1 MGFGFSKSI
10 KLAPGVRMTF
20 SKSGVG
26 YSAGGR
32 GYRVTKTASGR
43 VTRTVGIPGTGLSH
57 TKTVT
62 GSRARPARHSSA
74 TAPEPPSLP
83 TPPRPGMFAPK
94 GEKALYQAISTQNM
108 AALERV
114 IYDHPDYGVLA
125 AALFG
130 SWVATQGN
138 YARATE
144 LLTWV
149 VASGQDPAAHP
160 FAGKYLYSSFSFE
173 VAPGVEVE
181 LPVGRDS
188 VGLMLAELH
197 QEAGDLAAAI
207 EVVEQ
212 LEPTTYAA
220 VSLAELY
227 SQAGR
232 HADVVE
238 VTEGVSNQDD
248 ATALLCVFRGIAF
261 REQGFYE
268 AAREAFK
275 EALRSKKRDPVVRHR
290 ALLERAKSYLSEG
303 KQGLAR
309 KDLER
314 ILAEDSDYEGLR
326 ELLHELQDRAATS
339 AATSSPPDAQER
351 DRTDGPLQRDAP
363 SSSRAER
370 VWQRRQPSGPPGL
383 VRGRHYT
390 EWVEPVKQLKREGRL
405 AEAEELLLECIDA
418 VEAQA
423 RAEGGPVAPWYYE
436 QLGIVYRKLGD
447 KAASEAIAR
456 RHMTVP

>member
-1 MGFGFSKSI
+1 VGFSYRKSI

-26 YSAGGR
+26 YSLGGR

-57 TKTVT
+57 TKTVA
-62 GSRARPARHSSA
+62 GSAARPARRGPASA
-74 TAPEPPSLP
+74 PQPQYPPA
-83 TPPRPGMFAPK
+83 PPRPGMFAPK
-94 GEKALYQAISTQNM
+94 GEKALYQAVSSQNW

-114 IYDHPDYGVLA
+114 IYEHPDYGGLA

-130 SWVATQGN
+130 SWVATQGDH
-138 YARATE
+138 ARATE
-144 LLTWV
+144 LLAWV
-149 VASGQDPAAHP
+149 FASGQDPAAHP
-160 FAGKYLYSSFSFE
+160 FAQKYLHSSFSFE
-173 VAPGVEVE
+173 VAPGVGVE
-181 LPVGRDS
+181 LPVSRDS

-197 QEAGDLAAAI
+197 QEAGNLAAAI
-207 EVVEQ
+207 EVVEH

-238 VTEGVSNQDD
+238 VTEGITNQDD

-261 REQGFYE
+261 REQGFYD

-303 KQGLAR
+303 KRGLAR

-326 ELLHELQDRAATS
+326 DLLD
-339 AATSSPPDAQER
+339 
-351 DRTDGPLQRDAP
+351 
-363 SSSRAER
+363 
-370 VWQRRQPSGPPGL
+370 
-383 VRGRHYT
+383 
-390 EWVEPVKQLKREGRL
+390 
-405 AEAEELLLECIDA
+405 
-418 VEAQA
+418 
-423 RAEGGPVAPWYYE
+423 
-436 QLGIVYRKLGD
+436 QLGEGTTT
-447 KAASEAIAR
+447 S
-456 RHMTVP
+456 P

>member
-1 MGFGFSKSI
+1 MGFSYRKSI
-10 KLAPGVRMTF
+10 RLAPGVRMTF

-57 TKTVT
+57 TKTIA
-62 GSRARPARHSSA
+62 GSPTRPAGRGS
-74 TAPEPPSLP
+74 TPAPRSLVPP

-94 GEKALYQAISTQNM
+94 GEKALYQAISTQNW

-114 IYDHPDYGVLA
+114 IYDHPDHGLLA
-125 AALFG
+125 GALFG

-138 YARATE
+138 PTRATE
-144 LLTWV
+144 LLAWV
-149 VASGQDPAAHP
+149 FASGQDPAAHP
-160 FAGKYLYSSFSFE
+160 FTQKYLHSSFSFE
-173 VAPGVEVE
+173 VAPGVGVE

-197 QEAGDLAAAI
+197 QEAGNLAAAI
-207 EVVEQ
+207 EVVEH

-261 REQGFYE
+261 REQGFHE
-268 AAREAFK
+268 AAREALK

-303 KQGLAR
+303 KRPLAR

-314 ILAEDSDYEGLR
+314 ILAEDSDYDGLR
-326 ELLHELQDRAATS
+326 ELLDTLDDGAATPDPIG
-339 AATSSPPDAQER
+339 SSTRNQVRDDAQKLPQG
-351 DRTDGPLQRDAP
+351 GPPSTLQSDP
-363 SSSRAER
+363 
-370 VWQRRQPSGPPGL
+370 VPTPRQPTRQAGL

-405 AEAEELLLECIDA
+405 KEAEALLLECVDA

-423 RAEGGPVAPWYYE
+423 RVEGSPVAPWYYE

-447 KAASEAIAR
+447 QAASDAIAQ
-456 RHMTVP
+456 RHANAP

>member
-1 MGFGFSKSI
+1 VVSCRAQLWQDRSVRAMKGRGERVGFGFSKSI

-26 YSAGGR
+26 YSVGSR

-57 TKTVT
+57 TKTVA
-62 GSRARPARHSSA
+62 GGRARPARRSA
-74 TAPEPPSLP
+74 APAPEPLFPP
-83 TPPRPGMFAPK
+83 APPRPGMFAPK
-94 GEKALYQAISTQNM
+94 GEKALYQAISTQDM

-114 IYDHPDYGVLA
+114 IYEHPDYGVLA

-138 YARATE
+138 HARAME
-144 LLTWV
+144 LLAWV
-149 VASGQDPAAHP
+149 FASGQDPAAHP
-160 FAGKYLYSSFSFE
+160 FASKYLYSSFSFE
-173 VAPGVEVE
+173 VAPGVSVE

-197 QEAGDLAAAI
+197 QEAGDLPAAI
-207 EVVEQ
+207 AVVEQ

-261 REQGFYE
+261 RQQGFHE

-290 ALLERAKSYLSEG
+290 ALLERAKSYVSEG

-314 ILAEDSDYEGLR
+314 ILAEDSDYDGLQ
-326 ELLHELQDRAATS
+326 ELLHRLQDGAASPAATG
-339 AATSSPPDAQER
+339 SS
-351 DRTDGPLQRDAP
+351 
-363 SSSRAER
+363 ER
-370 VWQRRQPSGPPGL
+370 VQEPAPAKGSKQGDGQTRSPG
-383 VRGRHYT
+383 
-390 EWVEPVKQLKREGRL
+390 
-405 AEAEELLLECIDA
+405 
-418 VEAQA
+418 
-423 RAEGGPVAPWYYE
+423 
-436 QLGIVYRKLGD
+436 
-447 KAASEAIAR
+447 
-456 RHMTVP
+456 

>member
-1 MGFGFSKSI
+1 
-10 KLAPGVRMTF
+10 MTF
-20 SKSGVG
+20 SKSGIG
-26 YSAGGR
+26 YSVGGR

-57 TKTVT
+57 TKTVAGGGT
-62 GSRARPARHSSA
+62 RPARRGSA
-74 TAPEPPSLP
+74 PAPQRPSLP
-83 TPPRPGMFAPK
+83 APPRPGMFAPK

-114 IYDHPDYGVLA
+114 IYDHPDHGVLA

-130 SWVATQGN
+130 SWAATQGN
-138 YARATE
+138 HARATE
-144 LLTWV
+144 LLAWV
-149 VASGQDPAAHP
+149 FASDQDPAAHP
-160 FAGKYLYSSFSFE
+160 FARKYLYSSFSFE

-197 QEAGDLAAAI
+197 QEAGNLAAAI

-227 SQAGR
+227 GQAGR

-238 VTEGVSNQDD
+238 VTEGVTNQDD

-261 REQGFYE
+261 REQGFHE

-326 ELLHELQDRAATS
+326 ELLHELHDGAASPTATGSPAHGQEPAPAEGSRQGEAPTS
-339 AATSSPPDAQER
+339 P
-351 DRTDGPLQRDAP
+351 
-363 SSSRAER
+363 RAER
-370 VWQRRQPSGPPGL
+370 ALRRRQPSGPPGL

-390 EWVEPVKQLKREGRL
+390 QWVEPIKKLKREGRL
-405 AEAEELLLECIDA
+405 AEAEELLLDCVDA
-418 VEAQA
+418 VEAEA
-423 RAEGGPVAPWYYE
+423 RAEGTPVAPWYYE

-447 KAASEAIAR
+447 KAASDAIAQ
-456 RHMTVP
+456 RHLTAP

>member
-1 MGFGFSKSI
+1 VRFGFSKPI
-10 KLAPGVRMTF
+10 KLAPGVRMIF

-26 YSAGGR
+26 YSVGGR

-57 TKTVT
+57 TKTVA
-62 GSRARPARHSSA
+62 GRARPAPRSSA
-74 TAPEPPSLP
+74 TAPEPLSLP
-83 TPPRPGMFAPK
+83 APPRPGMFAPK

-114 IYDHPDYGVLA
+114 IYEHPDDGMLA

-138 YARATE
+138 HARATE
-144 LLTWV
+144 LLAWV
-149 VASGQDPAAHP
+149 FASGQDPAAHP
-160 FAGKYLYSSFSFE
+160 FASKYLYSSFSFE

-188 VGLMLAELH
+188 VGLLLAELY
-197 QEAGDLAAAI
+197 QEAGNLAAAI
-207 EVVEQ
+207 AVVEQ

-290 ALLERAKSYLSEG
+290 ALLERAKSYVSEG

-314 ILAEDSDYEGLR
+314 ILAEDSDYEGLH
-326 ELLHELQDRAATS
+326 ELLHQLQDGAASPAATGS
-339 AATSSPPDAQER
+339 PAHAQDPAPAGGAKQGDAPTSSP
-351 DRTDGPLQRDAP
+351 
-363 SSSRAER
+363 AER
-370 VWQRRQPSGPPGL
+370 VLRR
-383 VRGRHYT
+383 R
-390 EWVEPVKQLKREGRL
+390 
-405 AEAEELLLECIDA
+405 
-418 VEAQA
+418 
-423 RAEGGPVAPWYYE
+423 
-436 QLGIVYRKLGD
+436 
-447 KAASEAIAR
+447 
-456 RHMTVP
+456 